1 MLCGQVIA
9 RNADSAPIP
18 ESLRASQPPR
28 TPLNTK
34 FRPPFATSSYLTR
47 YVLCMS
53 VRATTSQEDSP
64 CRRLSLGLS
73 HAQAASD
80 ATTMRSTTSS
90 AHSSF
95 QHASHA
101 TRLSCSQ
108 SCVAS
113 FRYFPASQ
121 SAFSRLRR
129 RRQRRNGSSSTA
141 GLITTDARA
150 RASSLRHCVRALR
163 ALVFLSRT
171 VRTRE
176 NDAVAPAVTRGQR
189 WQHCQVIVYTICGF
203 ELCILGSLSCLFF
216 RGDFFFNFFF

>member
-90 AHSSF
+90 PHSSF

-101 TRLSCSQ
+101 PPACH
-108 SCVAS
+108 VAS
-113 FRYFPASQ
+113 LAWRVSATFP
-121 SAFSRLRR
+121 RR
-129 RRQRRNGSSSTA
+129 RAPFHGCGDGRNGSSSTA